1 MSVQMMTT
9 RGAGAQFA
17 DRMQQALTGAAVT
30 MMTSVG
36 HQTGLFDVMAT
47 MPPSTSGEIAAA
59 AKLQERYVRE
69 WLAAMATASVLTYDP
84 ADDTFALPQAHV
96 RALTRSGGTD
106 NVATLAQ
113 LLASVAATEGRLVKA
128 FRCGGGVSYGQ
139 FRNLG
144 AIVAETSDAVLC
156 TRLDAVAEV
165 SPSLRERLRA
175 GIEVLDLGCGR
186 GRAAMLFARR
196 YPRSRFVGI
205 DLSIENITAAREEA
219 ESHGLDNVT
228 FQVGDAATLSDE
240 DRFGLV
246 IAFNTIHEQ
255 ASPETVLGAIHRS
268 MKKGAMFLM
277 IEPDGSSELQ
287 ENLDHPLATV
297 LYTISCFL
305 SIPVS
310 QAAGGEGLGLM
321 WGREKAVAMLRAT
334 GFTDVRV
341 EPLAYDPINACFVA
355 TRR

>member
-1 MSVQMMTT
+1 MSVQMMPA
-9 RGAGAQFA
+9 RGAEEQFSN
-17 DRMQQALTGAAVT
+17 RMRTALTGAAVS

-47 MPPSTSGEIAAA
+47 LPPSTSEEIAAA
-59 AKLQERYVRE
+59 ASLQERYVRE
-69 WLAAMATASVLTYDP
+69 WLAVMATASIVTYDP
-84 ADDTFALPQAHV
+84 ADETFALPASHV
-96 RALTRSGGTD
+96 RALTRSGGAD

-113 LLASVAATEGRLVKA
+113 LLSSIGATEGRLVKA

-144 AIVAETSDAVLC
+144 AIIAETSDAVLC
-156 TRLDAVAEV
+156 SRLDAIAEV

-186 GRAAMLFARR
+186 GRAAMLLARR

-205 DLSIENITAAREEA
+205 DLSLENITAAREEA
-219 ESHGLDNVT
+219 EAQGLENVT
-228 FQVGDAATLSDE
+228 FQVGDAAVLSDE

-246 IAFNTIHEQ
+246 ITFNSIHEQ
-255 ASPETVLGAIHRS
+255 ANPEAVLRSIHRS
-268 MKKGAMFLM
+268 MKKGAMYLM
-277 IEPDGSSELQ
+277 IEPDGSSELH
-287 ENLDHPLATV
+287 ENLDHPLATI

-310 QAAGGEGLGLM
+310 QAAGGDGVGMM
-321 WGREKAVAMLRAT
+321 WGREKAVAALRAT

-341 EPLAYDPINACFVA
+341 EPLPNDPINACFVA
-355 TRR
+355 TRD